1 MALAQALMMGYRPL
15 TTTTYDF
22 DNKTYVQ
29 GPVGT
34 AGKPAATDPPVG
46 WSSDGLTLFSRD
58 ITTSGTRAELR
69 HNYLNAAYDVTDFG
83 GSAGSSYEAR
93 FLHSSNNPNVG
104 IAISSDGFY
113 AVGVRATT
121 STSASYEIV
130 ETDTAFDFTTSST
143 LTKTTTA
150 SLPLDLS
157 TNIRARSIGLSV
169 DDTKLYV
176 AGSDAPSS
184 GNLKVHE
191 YTISFSTK
199 TVTSEDAV
207 VTTSVADPQTRAAM
221 GIAPDHILI
230 QLTGANGYVKL
241 PRASGSIS
249 GQSVSS
255 AITNDDHGT
264 THNDGILYNGD
275 GSSLWF
281 YETSFDQWYEYDTS
295 N

>member
-15 TTTTYDF
+15 TTYDF
-22 DNKTYVQ
+22 DNKAYVR

-34 AGKPAATDPPVG
+34 SGTPPSSESPVG

-58 ITTSGTRAELR
+58 VTNSNTRATLR
-69 HNYLNAAYDVTDFG
+69 HNYLNAAYDVTDFT
-83 GSAGSSYEAR
+83 GSTALSPTAAR
-93 FLHSSNNPNVG
+93 FVHSTNNPNVG
-104 IAISSDGFY
+104 IVISSDGFY

-121 STSASYEIV
+121 STTASYEIV
-130 ETDTAFDFTTSST
+130 ETDAAFDFTSNST
-143 LTKTTTA
+143 LTKTTIA
-150 SLPLDLS
+150 SLPQDIS
-157 TNIRARSIGLSV
+157 TNLRVRSIGLSV

-176 AGSDAPSS
+176 AGSDAASS
-184 GNLKVHE
+184 GNLRVHE
-191 YTISFSTK
+191 FTINFSTK

-207 VTTSVADPQTRAAM
+207 VTTSVADPETRAPM
-221 GIAPDHILI
+221 GVAPNHVLI
-230 QLTGANGYVKL
+230 QLSGANGYVKL

-264 THNDGILYNGD
+264 THNEGVFYNGD

-281 YETSFDQWYEYDTS
+281 YETTQDQWYEYDTS